1 MFGLGIP
8 ELVLIALALG
18 VLFFGGP
25 KILELSK
32 SLGRASGEFK
42 KGKQDVERELNAGAQ
57 ETTNVSQAPATPAEE
72 PKQ

>member
-42 KGKQDVERELNAGAQ
+42 KGKQDVERELHAGEQ
-57 ETTNVSQAPATPAEE
+57 EAAGTGQVSAHVEE